1 MTKEKFSLTIQ
12 DSVHCIC
19 EMVNLDSSHFEE
31 VYAIDM
37 QAFEELNGKY
47 IKKSEEFIKACL
59 HSECS
64 VGIKTEDTL
73 IATVTVNI
81 EKINDEK
88 RASILGFKEHW
99 PVFIGFIEGAYVLPK
114 FRKKGL
120 ITRLYCKAVHLLKE
134 KGIQHIYSA
143 IDPRNH
149 ANIIAMTKSDF
160 TLQNLYHSNLNGDL
174 RYLIKHHSEQE
185 FLTDKQHTVLIDDHD
200 TQVAYFKKGYVGVHI
215 TVKNVASE
223 KTSDNK
229 PATSMVLMKKR

>member
-1 MTKEKFSLTIQ
+1 MIKENFNLTTQ
-12 DSVHCIC
+12 KNTHYVC

-31 VYAIDM
+31 AYAIDM
-37 QAFEELNGKY
+37 RAFEELNGKY
-47 IKKSEEFIKACL
+47 IKKNEAFIKTCL
-59 HSECS
+59 RSECS
-64 VGIKTEDTL
+64 VGIKTRDAL
-73 IATVTVNI
+73 IANVIVNI

-114 FRKKGL
+114 FRKQGL
-120 ITRLYCKAVHLLKE
+120 ISKLYRKAVQLLKE

-149 ANIIAMTKSDF
+149 ANIIAMTKSNF

-174 RYLIKHHSEQE
+174 RYLIKHHSEHI

-215 TVKNVASE
+215 TVKNVTSG

-229 PATSMVLMKKR
+229 PATCMVLMKKR